1 MRPISIDE
9 LKEHARELPPAS
21 RARGER
27 HYMMRRPSYA
37 SVAYNRYYNYDPM
50 EMTYDKLEFYANR
63 GCLDGSVVWYWT
75 HRDVIVRVDI

>member
-27 HYMMRRPSYA
+27 HCMMRRPSYA
-37 SVAYNRYYNYDPM
+37 SAVYHRDYDPM
-50 EMTYDKLEFYANR
+50 TMTYDKLEFHANR
-63 GCLDGSVVWYWT
+63 GCLDGTVVWYWT

>member
-27 HYMMRRPSYA
+27 HCMMRRGRLHPSYYEYA
-37 SVAYNRYYNYDPM
+37 KQPCNDF
-50 EMTYDKLEFYANR
+50 TYDKLEFHANR
-63 GCLDGSVVWYWT
+63 GCLDGTVVWYWT

>member
-27 HYMMRRPSYA
+27 HCMMRRPYYSP
-37 SVAYNRYYNYDPM
+37 RYRADHFADPYGM
-50 EMTYDKLEFYANR
+50 EVYKLEFRANR
-63 GCLDGSVVWYWT
+63 GELDGTVVWYWT
-75 HRDVIVRVDI
+75 HNDVIVRVDV